1 MFIEKLE
8 NRNQF
13 EIGKNY
19 YYHFSCNYDTLAYMQ
34 IVSISDTRKTAV
46 IQEICGGRPDG
57 KPKRKKIYI
66 YNGVEHIAAGNYSM
80 AGIWSA
86 DMYDKTDLKNNLDIN
101 FMYESEM
108 KADLQAVFFELPE
121 EINAESVYTINV
133 DICTKNL
140 DAVYSFHGVNLAA
153 ITSFLNS
160 KAAEIYNAVGLFCCG
175 YELFENGVMIDAG
188 CTIVGKTE
196 NDATNIIENIEI
208 YVDPDK
214 YAEILATIASEI
226 FPAEVMEAL
235 AEIADDI
242 SNEAEAINRTKI
254 EMTCNSNPDPD
265 GPNSGK
271 NDSAENE
278 SYSDYDENFNACSII
293 SVTFGGD
300 VSGAAEVPNRRPL
313 TESEWRKL
321 LEQKEIFE
329 NAARRERMQ
338 EIASQLVTAF
348 ENAHGDGV
356 PLADGVT
363 GYELL
368 NVDDDGKIFD
378 DLDCWAVDVGG
389 LWHLDIYSFIDGD
402 FDVYTGKT
410 TFYEI
415 PQNIIESAEPDPA
428 QITFDDISVCEAEAT
443 EETVNS
449 SNEFESVQPVEAS
462 AATGENDNDIITITE
477 SEWENICP
485 DYKGTWQDYHGNH
498 PEWLG
503 NRVVMSGCINSN
515 PAELGKLLIEGVHFV
530 IKNTRKSVQNLHL
543 RV

>member
-19 YYHFSCNYDTLAYMQ
+19 YYHFSCNYDTLAFMQ

-57 KPKRKKIYI
+57 KPKRKKIYT

-86 DMYDKTDLKNNLDIN
+86 DMFDKTDLKNNLDVN

-108 KADLQAVFFELPE
+108 KADLQAVFSELPE
-121 EINAESVYTINV
+121 EINAESVYTIDV
-133 DICTKNL
+133 DICAKNL
-140 DAVYSFHGVNLAA
+140 DTVYSFHGVNLAA

-160 KAAEIYNAVGLFCCG
+160 KAAQIYNSVGLFCCG

-188 CTIVGKTE
+188 CTIAGKTE
-196 NDATNIIENIEI
+196 NDATNIMGNIEI

-226 FPAEVMEAL
+226 FPVEVMEAL
-235 AEIADDI
+235 AEIANDI
-242 SNEAEAINRTKI
+242 NNEAEAINRAKI

-265 GPNSGK
+265 GPNGGK
-271 NDSAENE
+271 SDGGENE
-278 SYSDYDENFNACSII
+278 SYSDFDENFNACNII

-300 VSGAAEVPNRRPL
+300 VSGAAEVPNRQPL
-313 TESEWRKL
+313 TESEWQKL
-321 LEQKEIFE
+321 LEMKSDAE
-329 NAARRERMQ
+329 NATRRERMQ
-338 EIASQLVTAF
+338 EIALQLVAAF
-348 ENAHGDGV
+348 KNAHGGV
-356 PLADGVT
+356 PLADDVT

-368 NVDDDGKIFD
+368 NVDDDD
-378 DLDCWAVDVGG
+378 NL
-389 LWHLDIYSFIDGD
+389 LEDITTWWIDSDIGYLEIKDFIDGY
-402 FDVYTGKT
+402 FDDCTGKRFFLT
-410 TFYEI
+410 I
-415 PQNIIESAEPDPA
+415 PQNNFEIAEPDPA
-428 QITFDDISVCEAEAT
+428 QITLDDISVCEAEAT
-443 EETVNS
+443 AESVNS
-449 SNEFESVQPVEAS
+449 SNESESVQPAEAS
-462 AATGENDNDIITITE
+462 ATTAENNNDIITITE

-485 DYKGTWQDYHGNH
+485 DYKGTWQDYHGDH

-503 NRVVMSGCINSN
+503 NRVVMSGCISGN

-530 IKNTRKSVQNLHL
+530 IENTRKSVQNLHL